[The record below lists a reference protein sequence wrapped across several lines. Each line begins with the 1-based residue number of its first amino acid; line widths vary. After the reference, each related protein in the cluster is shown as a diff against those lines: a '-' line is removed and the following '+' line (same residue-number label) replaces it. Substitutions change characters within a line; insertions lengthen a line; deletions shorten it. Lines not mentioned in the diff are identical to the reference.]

1 VSVCMGEQL
10 ALANDQP
17 GRMGEQLAL
26 ANDQPPPREEAV
38 MMISKKNINSST
50 IAKLAGVSR
59 STVSRV
65 INNYSDI
72 SEETREKVL
81 EAIRQNNY
89 YPNIAAQSLA
99 GKRKKTIGLFVI
111 TDEQLAENYI
121 TNSIMVNV
129 FGTAS
134 ENAYH
139 VFTGVIRDIA
149 GKDPFRSVR
158 EAFLQKRVDAA
169 IFTGMV
175 NKEPFIE
182 ELVADG
188 YIIGVLDQ
196 ETPRSAEQNRIVYN
210 FNHRETAKNAILY
223 LTKLGHK
230 KISIINGNS
239 ASCSGIEKKL
249 GFEDGLS
256 QAEISIRQEWYRN
269 SNCTGNNGYTITKEF
284 LADEKDRPTAICCA
298 SDSIAFGAIK
308 AIKEEGLEIPG
319 DISVIGMDD
328 HVFSALAD
336 PPLTTF
342 RQDYR
347 EIVKALTLK
356 VISMVEREKCSEFT
370 KVKFNSELVE
380 RESCRK
386 MQ

>member
-1 VSVCMGEQL
+1 MI
-10 ALANDQP
+10 
-17 GRMGEQLAL
+17 
-26 ANDQPPPREEAV
+26 
-38 MMISKKNINSST
+38 ISKKKIDSST

-72 SEETREKVL
+72 SGETREKVL

-99 GKRKKTIGLFVI
+99 GKKKKTIGLFVI

-139 VFTGVIRDIA
+139 VFTGVIRDLT
-149 GKDPFRSVR
+149 GKEPFRSVK

-182 ELVADG
+182 ELVAAG

-196 ETPRSAEQNRIVYN
+196 EMPEAEVQNKIVYN
-210 FNHRETAKNAILY
+210 FNHRETAKNAISY
-223 LTKLGHK
+223 LTKLGHR
-230 KISIINGNS
+230 KISIINGNI
-239 ASCSGIEKKL
+239 ASCSGIEKKI
-249 GFEDGLS
+249 GFEEGLRE
-256 QAEISIRQEWYRN
+256 AKIRIKQEWFRDI
-269 SNCTGNNGYTITKEF
+269 NCAENNGYAITKEF
-284 LADEKDRPTAICCA
+284 LVDQKDRPTAICCA
-298 SDSIAFGAIK
+298 SDTIAFGAIN
-308 AIKEEGLEIPG
+308 AIKEKGLSIPE

-328 HVFSALAD
+328 HVFSALTD

-347 EIVKALTLK
+347 EIVQALTLK
-356 VISMVEREKCSEFT
+356 VISMIEREKCSEFT
-370 KVKFNSELVE
+370 KVQFNSELVE

-386 MQ
+386 LQ